1 MGQTVYA
8 DLYFMIN
15 FSMDFLCL
23 FLAAKM
29 LSMKLNVFRML
40 LAAAL
45 GGVYAVLALFLSV
58 GRVWALVID
67 MAVCALLCAVA
78 FAKRKQWRASVMFI
92 PVYIAVSMVLGGF
105 MTALFNLFNR
115 LDIPLPEG
123 DGDGM
128 SIWLFAILAVLG
140 GLSVLLGGRFFA
152 RKSSRKNADV
162 TVTYKGKSVSV
173 RALCDSGNLLRDP
186 VSNCPC
192 VVVDT
197 AFLKGVLPDE
207 VLDLSAKRN
216 VLSLGGLCQENI
228 ARVRLIPAQTAT
240 GEGLLVAFR
249 ADSVD
254 VDSGK
259 GKRSAD
265 ALIVASR
272 LGNTADG
279 SHALIPPELLM

>member
-45 GGVYAVLALFLSV
+45 GGVYAVIALLLTV
-58 GRVWALVID
+58 GRLWALVID

-78 FAKRKQWRASVMFI
+78 FAKKKQWRESIMFI

-115 LDIPLPEG
+115 LDFPLPEG

-128 SIWLFAILAVLG
+128 SIWLFAILAILG
-140 GLSVLLGGRFFA
+140 GFSVLFGGRFFA
-152 RKSSRKNADV
+152 RKGSRKNAEV

-186 VSNCPC
+186 VNQSLCI
-192 VVVDT
+192 VVDR
-197 AFLKGVLPDE
+197 AFLKGVIPDE
-207 VLDLSAKRN
+207 ALFASRSGNISALS
-216 VLSLGGLCQENI
+216 SLERENS
-228 ARVRLIPAQTAT
+228 ARIRLIPVNTAT
-240 GEGLLVAFR
+240 GEGILVAFR
-249 ADSVD
+249 VDSVE

-259 GKRSAD
+259 GKRRVE
-265 ALIVASR
+265 ALIVAS
-272 LGNTADG
+272 NIEKTADG
-279 SHALIPPELLM
+279 SHALIPPELL

>member
-1 MGQTVYA
+1 MEQTVYA

-29 LSMKLNVFRML
+29 LSFKLNIFRML
-40 LAAAL
+40 LSAAL

-58 GRVWALVID
+58 GRVGAVVID
-67 MAVCALLCAVA
+67 MAVCTLLCLVA
-78 FAKRKQWRASVMFI
+78 FAKRKRWRESFMFI

-115 LDIPLPEG
+115 LDFPLPEG

-140 GLSVLLGGRFFA
+140 GVSVLLGGRFFA
-152 RKSSRKNADV
+152 RKGSRKNADV

-186 VSNCPC
+186 VSQAPC
-192 VVVDT
+192 IVVDT
-197 AFLKGVLPDE
+197 AFLKGVIPDE
-207 VLDLSAKRN
+207 VLGFSAKRDF
-216 VLSLGGLCQENI
+216 SALGGLCQENV
-228 ARVRLIPAQTAT
+228 ARVRIVPAKTAT

-249 ADSVD
+249 VDSVD

-265 ALIVASR
+265 ALIVASK

-279 SHALIPPELLM
+279 SHALIPPELL

>member
-29 LSMKLNVFRML
+29 LSMKLNVVRML
-40 LAAAL
+40 LAAVL
-45 GGVYAVLALFLSV
+45 GGVYSVLALFLSV
-58 GRVWALVID
+58 GRAWALIID
-67 MAVCALLCAVA
+67 IMVCAILCSVA
-78 FAKRKQWRASVMFI
+78 FAKRKRWRETVMFI

-115 LDIPLPEG
+115 LKFPLPES

-140 GLSVLLGGRFFA
+140 GLSVLFGGRFFA
-152 RKSSRKNADV
+152 RKSSRKNADI

-186 VSNCPC
+186 VSNFPC

-197 AFLKGVLPDE
+197 AFLKGIIPDE
-207 VLDLSAKRN
+207 ILELSLKRN
-216 VLSLGGLCQENI
+216 VLSLSGVSEENV
-228 ARVRLIPAQTAT
+228 ARVRLIPAHTAT

-249 ADSVD
+249 VDSVE
-254 VDSGK
+254 VDHQK
-259 GKRSAD
+259 GKRSVE
-265 ALIVASR
+265 ALIVASK

-279 SHALIPPELLM
+279 SHALIPPELL